1 MKKKIFALCAIMLLA
16 SGCGKVPKLENGK
29 EAIVTFKDGE
39 KISVDD
45 FYELIK
51 NEYGLN
57 SLISMVDK
65 YICETEFEDYKDTA
79 SKNADA
85 LINSLKEQYGSE
97 DKLLEALQ
105 GSGYNTIDAYKDYAY
120 LSYLQSHAIEEYAKT
135 KITDKE
141 IENYYKNDAIGDMEI
156 IHILIT
162 INVKKD
168 SNDYEKKA
176 VQDEAKKKANEVI
189 DKLNTAKKN
198 GEDITEAFTKLA
210 KEYSEDDSNKD
221 KGGALGKINYGSLS
235 SKYDELVKAAKSL
248 KDGEYSTSV
257 ITTEL
262 GYHVIL
268 KVKTYEKDTLENLK
282 DSIKETLAEK
292 YITNNKSS
300 IGLNALQ
307 HYRKEYKMEIQ
318 DDEMKKQYSN
328 YIQNALLTIQQNN
341 SSKYL
346 HAKSTIKCF
355 FLIFNKDN
363 LHMCLID
370 ILYNINNY
378 NPL

>member
-57 SLISMVDK
+57 ALISMVDK

-156 IHILIT
+156 NHILIT
-162 INVKKD
+162 SNVKKD
-168 SNDYEKKA
+168 ATDDEKKA
-176 VQDEAKKKANEVI
+176 AQDEAKKKANEVI

-198 GEDITEAFTKLA
+198 GEDITDAFTKLA

-282 DSIKETLAEK
+282 DGIKETLAEK
-292 YITNNKSS
+292 YVTNNQSS

-341 SSKYL
+341 SSK
-346 HAKSTIKCF
+346 
-355 FLIFNKDN
+355 
-363 LHMCLID
+363 
-370 ILYNINNY
+370 
-378 NPL
+378 

>member
-156 IHILIT
+156 NHILIT
-162 INVKKD
+162 SNVKKD
-168 SNDYEKKA
+168 ATDDEKKA
-176 VQDEAKKKANEVI
+176 AQDEAKKKANEVI
-189 DKLNTAKKN
+189 NKLNTAKKN

-282 DSIKETLAEK
+282 DGIKETLAEK

-341 SSKYL
+341 SSK
-346 HAKSTIKCF
+346 
-355 FLIFNKDN
+355 
-363 LHMCLID
+363 
-370 ILYNINNY
+370 
-378 NPL
+378 

>member
-156 IHILIT
+156 NHILIT
-162 INVKKD
+162 SNVKKD
-168 SNDYEKKA
+168 ATDYEKKA
-176 VQDEAKKKANEVI
+176 AQDEAKKKANEVI
-189 DKLNTAKKN
+189 NKLNTAKKN

-282 DSIKETLAEK
+282 DGIKETLAEK

-341 SSKYL
+341 SSK
-346 HAKSTIKCF
+346 
-355 FLIFNKDN
+355 
-363 LHMCLID
+363 
-370 ILYNINNY
+370 
-378 NPL
+378 

>member
-156 IHILIT
+156 NHILIT
-162 INVKKD
+162 SNVKKD
-168 SNDYEKKA
+168 ATDDEKKA
-176 VQDEAKKKANEVI
+176 AQDEAKKKANEVI
-189 DKLNTAKKN
+189 NKLNTAKKN

-262 GYHVIL
+262 GYHVML

-282 DSIKETLAEK
+282 DGIKETLAEK

-341 SSKYL
+341 SSK
-346 HAKSTIKCF
+346 
-355 FLIFNKDN
+355 
-363 LHMCLID
+363 
-370 ILYNINNY
+370 
-378 NPL
+378 

>member
-156 IHILIT
+156 NHILIT
-162 INVKKD
+162 SNVKKD
-168 SNDYEKKA
+168 ATDDEKKA
-176 VQDEAKKKANEVI
+176 AEDEAKKKANEVI

-341 SSKYL
+341 SYK
-346 HAKSTIKCF
+346 
-355 FLIFNKDN
+355 
-363 LHMCLID
+363 
-370 ILYNINNY
+370 
-378 NPL
+378 